1 MGFRFRGDPVPPIR
15 TKHSETFMTD
25 PIRSMLR
32 FWMGVLLLASAVAGA
47 AAQPDPVGVSASVS
61 VERVRPGGEAIVA
74 VVLDHDEGFHVYPNK
89 PTIPEEM
96 GDFRAIATTIEP
108 SLPDGITPGRI
119 QWPEEHTV
127 VVNYTGTP
135 AELRVYEGRAVAY
148 VPIRVAPD
156 AAPGERRIE
165 LAVHYQTCNDFACF
179 PPETETVSVTITID
193 PAAPVASADP
203 EVFASFDASVYADPE
218 AWGGQIAASG
228 DEGGAYRRKFLG
240 LIAIPPI
247 DSALGIGAVA
257 LIAMLGGFVLNLTP
271 CVLPVIPIKVMT
283 ITQHAGE
290 NPRRVITLGLW
301 MAMGVIAFWTGIG
314 LPVAFVGGFVDP
326 SIIFGVWWVT
336 LAIGLII
343 AAMGLGIMGWFSI
356 NLPQKAY
363 MINPKADSVPG
374 SFLFGVMTAVLG
386 LPCFGFVAGALLAGA
401 ATMQW
406 WQVLTI
412 FASLGVGMALPYFV
426 LTLNPKWVNAL
437 PKTGPASDL
446 VKQVMGLLMLAAAA
460 YFLGASFVSVAAGRG
475 WDMPWWGR
483 AVHWWVIGALGVG
496 AASWLVW
503 RTIMITQRALPRVLI
518 LGIGAVI
525 ALGGAGAAANQ
536 TSHLYHNFWVPY
548 TPESF
553 EAALA
558 NGKVVVLDFTAEW
571 CLNCKTLEATVLS
584 RDPVRP
590 QLLSEG
596 VVPMAAD
603 LTAMSAPGWNKLEE
617 LGSQG
622 IPLLAVFAPG
632 DPVPVW
638 QEGAYSGSQVVAAI
652 DKARERAAGP

>member
-1 MGFRFRGDPVPPIR
+1 MFQ
-15 TKHSETFMTD
+15 TN
-25 PIRSMLR
+25 RSTCTRLMS
-32 FWMGVLLLASAVAGA
+32 VLLLAVLGAGA
-47 AAQPDPVGVSASVS
+47 WAQPEVVRVAAEPS
-61 VERVRPGGEAIVA
+61 VERVRPGGEAVVA
-74 VVLDHDEGFHVYPNK
+74 VILDHDEGFHIYPNE
-89 PTIPEEM
+89 PTLPEAL
-96 GDFRAIATTIEP
+96 GDFPAIATTITP
-108 SLPDGITPGRI
+108 TSPDAFTLGRI
-119 QWPEEHTV
+119 QWPKEHIV
-127 VVNYTGTP
+127 EVNYTGSP
-135 AELRVYEGRAVAY
+135 ADLPVYEGRAVAY
-148 VPIRVAPD
+148 IPIRVNRD
-156 AAPGERRIE
+156 AAAGERTIE
-165 LAVHYQTCNDFACF
+165 LAVRYQACNDTTCF
-179 PPETETVSVTITID
+179 PPETKTVSATIRID
-193 PAAPVASADP
+193 PEAPVTAPDDQT
-203 EVFASFDASVYADPE
+203 FANFDSSVYADPQ
-218 AWGGQIAASG
+218 AWGGEIASFGAD
-228 DEGGAYRRKFLG
+228 DEGAYQRKFLG
-240 LIAIPPI
+240 LIALPSI
-247 DSALGIGAVA
+247 DSALGIGVIA
-257 LIAMLGGFVLNLTP
+257 LTAMLGGFVLNLTP

-290 NPRRVITLGLW
+290 NPRRVVTLGLW
-301 MAMGVIAFWTGIG
+301 MALGVVAFWVGIG

-343 AAMGLGIMGWFSI
+343 AAMGFGIMGWFSI

-363 MINPKADSVPG
+363 MVNPKADSVPG

-412 FASLGVGMALPYFV
+412 FASLGVGMALPYLV

-446 VKQVMGLLMLAAAA
+446 VKQVMGLLLLAAAA
-460 YFLGASFVSVAAGRG
+460 YFLGSSFISVASGQG

-483 AVHWWVIGALGVG
+483 AVHWWVIGALGVS
-496 AASWLVW
+496 AAGWLIW
-503 RTIMITQRALPRVLI
+503 RTILITKRPVPRIVI
-518 LGIGAVI
+518 AGLGVVV

-536 TSHLYHNFWVPY
+536 TSNLYHNFWVPY

-553 EAALA
+553 EQALDD
-558 NGKVVVLDFTAEW
+558 GKIVVLDFTAEW
-571 CLNCKTLEATVLS
+571 CLNCKTLEATVLA
-584 RDPVRP
+584 RNPVKP
-590 QLLSEG
+590 MLLGPG

-603 LTAMSAPGWNKLEE
+603 LTSTKAPGWKKLEE

-632 DPVPVW
+632 SPDPVW

-652 DKARERAAGP
+652 EKARERAGSGPQTPQGGPGAASDPRED